1 MSAVTPATVPI
12 NLCSSSR
19 CRNAQSDAS
28 CRHGGSPAAPPTP
41 RSECSQIVMYSA
53 AIRPGPTVLLTL
65 CLCNSPHTEKEG
77 SPSRKLSLDKNH
89 RGKKCSSRIAQSD
102 TFLSFRGQSL
112 YCRPLPARRQTPPP
126 NKFLENKHL
135 AVHACE
141 CATL

>member
-41 RSECSQIVMYSA
+41 RSECSQMVMYSA

-102 TFLSFRGQSL
+102 TFFVFSRSKSILSSPPR
-112 YCRPLPARRQTPPP
+112 PPP
-126 NKFLENKHL
+126 PPTQQVFREQTSGCTCL
-135 AVHACE
+135 
-141 CATL
+141 